1 MGNKKYR
8 FLTIQF
14 LFFISLVSFSFPRDY
29 DGPGQMGL
37 LEEIVITRTPPTLE
51 VRILCNF
58 YTSHRKLIL
67 DHPNQIV
74 IDLLNIEDILARR
87 RFEINDFGIQA
98 IRAGMFKTN
107 IARVVFDLKA
117 DIPPYKI
124 ETIERGL
131 KVSFWPIEA
140 PEAEKEKI
148 VPEEKPAVKI
158 EEKAVKEEEKQPETV
173 SMSELSTK
181 LETEIK
187 ESLEKSD
194 EQPKETKKVLDE
206 LTEALDEIQVE
217 KTRERRQFIRI
228 EAMGGHF
235 QPREKILKDTYEGGL
250 IYGLGLNVGVWK
262 FAELW
267 IAEKYFHKR
276 HLDEAGEERRINL
289 IPLEAGLKFRLNK
302 GTVNP
307 YFGFGVS
314 YFLYKEILLAEEIKD
329 RKIGY
334 IGLAGVFFKIKGGLV
349 FDVHAQYSYCRVSTG
364 EDKLN
369 VGGLHIG
376 AGVGFEY

>member
-1 MGNKKYR
+1 MI
-8 FLTIQF
+8 LQF
-14 LFFISLVSFSFPRDY
+14 LLFISLVSFSFPKDN
-29 DGPGQMGL
+29 DGAGQMGL
-37 LEEIVITRTPPTLE
+37 LEEILITRTPLTLE

-67 DHPNQIV
+67 DNPNQIV
-74 IDLLNIEDILARR
+74 IDLLNIEDILTRR
-87 RFEINDFGIQA
+87 RFEVNDFGIQV
-98 IRAGMFKTN
+98 IRTGMFKTN

-131 KVSFWPIEA
+131 KVSFWPTEA
-140 PEAEKEKI
+140 PEAEREKI
-148 VPEEKPAVKI
+148 LPEEKPAVKI
-158 EEKAVKEEEKQPETV
+158 EEKAVKEEKKQPEAV
-173 SMSELSTK
+173 SMSELSTQ
-181 LETEIK
+181 LEAEIK

-194 EQPKETKKVLDE
+194 EQPKETKKVLGE

-217 KTRERRQFIRI
+217 KARERRQFIRI

-235 QPREKILKDTYEGGL
+235 QPREKILKDTYESGL
-250 IYGLGLNVGVWK
+250 IYGLGLNVGVWE

-276 HLDEAGEERRINL
+276 SIGEAGEEKRINL

-307 YFGFGVS
+307 YLGFGIS
-314 YFLYKEILLAEEIKD
+314 YFLYKEIFLTEEIKD

-349 FDVHAQYSYCRVSTG
+349 FDVHAHYSYCRVSTG

-369 VGGLHIG
+369 VGGVQIG
-376 AGVGFEY
+376 ASVGFEY

>member
-1 MGNKKYR
+1 MSDKKYGL
-8 FLTIQF
+8 LTLLLL
-14 LFFISLVSFSFPRDY
+14 LFIFLVSFSFSKDN
-29 DGPGQMGL
+29 GGSGQMGL
-37 LEEIVITRTPPTLE
+37 LEEIVVTRTTNALE

-67 DHPNQIV
+67 DNPYKIV
-74 IDLLNIEDILARR
+74 IDLQNIEDILTGRYFAV
-87 RFEINDFGIQA
+87 NDFGIQA
-98 IRAGMFKTN
+98 IRTGMFKTN

-124 ETIERGL
+124 ETVQGGL
-131 KVSFWPIEA
+131 KVSFWPVEA
-140 PEAEKEKI
+140 PETEREEI
-148 VPEEKPAVKI
+148 PPEEKPEV
-158 EEKAVKEEEKQPETV
+158 EEKAVKEEEKQPEAV
-173 SMSELSTK
+173 SVSELSSK
-181 LETEIK
+181 LEAEIK
-187 ESLEKSD
+187 ESLDKTD
-194 EQPKETKKVLDE
+194 EQSKETKKVLDE

-217 KTRERRQFIRI
+217 KTRRRRQFIRI

-235 QPREKILKDTYEGGL
+235 QPREKTLRDAYESGL
-250 IYGLGLNVGVWK
+250 IYGLGLNVGVWE

-276 HLDEAGEERRINL
+276 FIDEAGEERRINL
-289 IPLEAGLKFRLNK
+289 IPLEAGLKFRLNRGK
-302 GTVNP
+302 VNP
-307 YFGFGVS
+307 YLGFGAT
-314 YFLYKEILLAEEIKD
+314 YCLYKEVFLTEEIKD

-349 FDVHAQYSYCRVSTG
+349 FDIHAHYSYCRVSAG